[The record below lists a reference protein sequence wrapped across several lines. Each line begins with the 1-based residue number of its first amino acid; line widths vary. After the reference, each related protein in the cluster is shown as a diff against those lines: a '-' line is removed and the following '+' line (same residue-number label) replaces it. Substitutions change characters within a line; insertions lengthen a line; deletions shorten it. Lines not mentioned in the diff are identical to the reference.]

1 LKTLSSFEE
10 FLQGNQ
16 QVAFTVLDNKI
27 ERYNFVRKTL
37 IKFNY
42 ISLSKKDKGPAI
54 RYLLKMAGYSRQQL
68 TRLSNNTPKP
78 AG

>member
-16 QVAFTVLDNKI
+16 QVAFTVLGNKI

-37 IKFNY
+37 IKFNC
-42 ISLSKKDKGPAI
+42 ISLSKKDKGTAI
-54 RYLLKMAGYSRQQL
+54 R
-68 TRLSNNTPKP
+68 
-78 AG
+78 